1 MSDAYNRHRKR
12 TRKLRSL
19 NPIMARKPRNDSDE
33 QQGNGMSPAGNGR
46 MDSRPV
52 GIKDI
57 ARALGISIGT
67 VDRAIHSRGGINS
80 ITRERVLKMAHTLG
94 YKPNLA
100 ARYLKSPR
108 QVRISVNLPA
118 RIGSFFDAVRSGI
131 HEAAG
136 PFQAG
141 VDLHF
146 RTHPALGQG
155 DEELFREAL
164 DEDTKGIIIAPGHP
178 GKLKVWIRR
187 AAQKRI
193 PVVCVSTDA
202 PGTERLTAVSAD
214 PFVSG
219 ALAAELLQLTVRG
232 SGTVAVFTGDL
243 STMDHSEKVRG
254 FKQGLESLAASLK
267 PASVSET
274 HDDERVAYNE
284 TRKLIGREKSLKGIY
299 VSTANSMTVVRALE
313 ELDAEHRI
321 TLITTDLFPELV
333 PYIKSGRVL
342 ATLYQRPE
350 AQGRMAF
357 EALYKFL
364 VEGKCPPHRLKLNPH
379 IVMRSNLDLFL
390 DRISATS
397 QTSHHERVPQTF

>member
-1 MSDAYNRHRKR
+1 
-12 TRKLRSL
+12 
-19 NPIMARKPRNDSDE
+19 MARKPRNHSDE
-33 QQGNGMSPAGNGR
+33 RPENGR
-46 MDSRPV
+46 TPVDNGRPDGRPV

-57 ARALGISIGT
+57 ARELGISIGT

-80 ITRERVLKMAHTLG
+80 ITKERVLKMAQTLG

-131 HEAAG
+131 REAAG

-146 RTHPALGQG
+146 RIHPALGEG

-164 DEDTKGIIIAPGHP
+164 DDETKGIIIAPGHP
-178 GKLKVWIRR
+178 AKLKVWIRR
-187 AAQKRI
+187 AAQRRI

-219 ALAAELLQLTVRG
+219 ALAAEVLQLTVRG

-254 FKQGLESLAASLK
+254 FKHSLESLPGSLK
-267 PASVSET
+267 PSSIAET
-274 HDDERVAYNE
+274 HDDERLAYNE

-299 VSTANSMTVVRALE
+299 VSTANSMTVVQALE
-313 ELDAEHRI
+313 ELDPERRI

-333 PYIKSGRVL
+333 PHVKSGRVL
-342 ATLYQRPE
+342 ATMYQRPE
-350 AQGRMAF
+350 SQGRMAF
-357 EALYKFL
+357 EALHKFL
-364 VEGKCPPHRLKLNPH
+364 VEGKCPAHRLKLNPH

-397 QTSHHERVPQTF
+397 PAGHHDKVPQIS